1 MIERIKPTSDIGGAT
16 IKNSIKSSGRISAST
31 RKKQRKKKTS
41 SIDTKIIEEF
51 PKTDEVAVNSVAF
64 VFASKE
70 SSWTA

>member
-31 RKKQRKKKTS
+31 RKKQRKKTS
-41 SIDTKIIEEF
+41 GIDTKIIEEF

-70 SSWTA
+70 SS